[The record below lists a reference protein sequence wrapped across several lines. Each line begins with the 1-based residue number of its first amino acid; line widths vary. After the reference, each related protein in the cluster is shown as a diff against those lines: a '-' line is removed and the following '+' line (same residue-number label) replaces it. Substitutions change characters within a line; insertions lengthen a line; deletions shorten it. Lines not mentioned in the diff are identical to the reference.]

1 MIKRIA
7 ILTALIGF
15 SGPAFGQTAQLSAGV
30 PDVYAH
36 SIEAAQHSAMFSD
49 CEQRY
54 STVRARSTMIPSV
67 RRQAVET
74 CRAIAAQQQVVETVA
89 KRQ

>member
-15 SGPAFGQTAQLSAGV
+15 SGPAFGQTAQLPAGV

-54 STVRARSTMIPSV
+54 STVRARSTMKPSV
-67 RRQAVET
+67 RKHALET
-74 CRAIAAQQQVVETVA
+74 CRAIAAQRESAEAVA
-89 KRQ
+89 RQ